1 MTTTPAQDQYARL
14 PRRLLESPVLLAL
27 NANEWRALTRLL
39 LEHQRHSGFVNDGL
53 PVTTNDFV
61 CGGIGRKYVT
71 SALRVLEALGLVECT
86 RRMQGAN
93 SGRLPNL
100 YRPTF
105 LPTSPRGDSA
115 TFDFERFKT
124 VDEAKRTAE
133 SVRTSDKRI
142 DRGKKRIAVLHRLPN
157 RNPTEGA

>member
-1 MTTTPAQDQYARL
+1 MTTTPPQDQYVRL
-14 PRRLLESPVLLAL
+14 PRRLLESPVIRAL
-27 NANEWRALTRLL
+27 NANEWRALTRIL

-53 PVTTNDFV
+53 PVTTNNFV

-71 SALRVLEALGLVECT
+71 SALRVLEALGIIECT
-86 RRMQGAN
+86 RRMQGTN

-105 LPTSPRGDSA
+105 LPTSPKGNCA
-115 TFDFERFKT
+115 TFDFEKFKT
-124 VDEAKRTAE
+124 VDEAKQAAQAMRNG
-133 SVRTSDKRI
+133 DKRV
-142 DRGKKRIAVLHRLPN
+142 DRSKKRISMLHRLPN